1 MIYSFL
7 SYHPF
12 QVLHC
17 MYKQCM
23 DLFGW
28 IHWVYM
34 RVQSL
39 DIQSVLLVDTWI
51 IILKDDCLDFQNS
64 PLMGLQMAT

>member
-17 MYKQCM
+17 LYKQCM
-23 DLFGW
+23 DLVGW
-28 IHWVYM
+28 IQWVYM
-34 RVQSL
+34 RVKSL
-39 DIQSVLLVDTWI
+39 DIQNVLLMDTWML
-51 IILKDDCLDFQNS
+51 ILKDNYLDFQNA